1 MLKIAIVIYPQ
12 AEVLDFSGPYEVFAT
27 ANRLAGGQ
35 FCQAF
40 LVSEQGGVVEARGGY
55 QVVANYSFADCPAID
70 CLLVV
75 GGVHNSQ
82 MDNQVFLN
90 WLVEKRQTATQL
102 ASVCTGVF
110 LLAQSKLLEHQTV
123 TTHWEDIPELKQLF
137 PTLTVVDNVR
147 WVDQGDFVS
156 SAGISAGIDMSLF
169 LVSKWH
175 SVALAEKTAK
185 QMDFAWTQRGY

>member
-1 MLKIAIVIYPQ
+1 M
-12 AEVLDFSGPYEVFAT
+12 
-27 ANRLAGGQ
+27 
-35 FCQAF
+35 
-40 LVSEQGGVVEARGGY
+40 
-55 QVVANYSFADCPAID
+55 
-70 CLLVV
+70 
-75 GGVHNSQ
+75 
-82 MDNQVFLN
+82 
-90 WLVEKRQTATQL
+90 
-102 ASVCTGVF
+102 
-110 LLAQSKLLEHQTV
+110 LEHQTV

-185 QMDFAWTQRGY
+185 QMDFTWTQKSY